1 MARATKTMD
10 IDLTLERRASLGN
23 LGSIKPHHDVV
34 CGSLRRRGLVLAEA
48 PGFFEP
54 SPKLLTYTPKRQWT
68 LLNYFANIDLSAFY
82 GNCWIHVSFLSY
94 TILLTA
100 TVLAM
105 DDFDPGKIIRPMSS
119 MDGMGSMSSMSS
131 MGSMSSMDAMGNM
144 SSMDGMGNMSSMSGM
159 GNMSSMS
166 SMGNMSSM
174 DAMGNMSS
182 MSGMGNMS
190 SMDGMGSM
198 SSMNGMGN
206 MSSMSGMGDMSSMG
220 GMESMPAMGS
230 MGNMGAMPSPTR
242 EWTERLEPI
251 FKQASGDF
259 RSLVAYVL
267 GGFVV
272 RALTMWYS
280 RRKNYAALCG
290 MTRNLIM
297 HCAAALPDAAFLN
310 ELRARQKVTLTI
322 NELNA
327 ARHNLA
333 RWIIMA
339 HELAML
345 KARGQMDADA
355 AYQHLSANKLCK
367 AGEVRTAFRL
377 SWHCAS
383 GSRAAIC
390 AHLAAHLKH
399 TFE

>member
-1 MARATKTMD
+1 
-10 IDLTLERRASLGN
+10 
-23 LGSIKPHHDVV
+23 
-34 CGSLRRRGLVLAEA
+34 
-48 PGFFEP
+48 
-54 SPKLLTYTPKRQWT
+54 
-68 LLNYFANIDLSAFY
+68 
-82 GNCWIHVSFLSY
+82 
-94 TILLTA
+94 
-100 TVLAM
+100 
-105 DDFDPGKIIRPMSS
+105 
-119 MDGMGSMSSMSS
+119 
-131 MGSMSSMDAMGNM
+131 
-144 SSMDGMGNMSSMSGM
+144 
-159 GNMSSMS
+159 
-166 SMGNMSSM
+166 
-174 DAMGNMSS
+174 
-182 MSGMGNMS
+182 MS

-367 AGEVRTAFRL
+367 AGEWERMVGGDRHTTVIFWIQTLMNRINQLGGISNHNLSTVARATTGLRAQANDLQSALDRDLPYPYSSLVGMLVKINLFLMSTWKGLEIALDVCGAGPPSGKWSDAWSTGRMGRPPQCEYTAHVLASDIAVRLIVLLFWNVSYAAMFDLCKILHNPFGNRRIDVAHEVIQNGL
-377 SWHCAS
+377 KKLADELLCRGDEVLPPDMLRAPSGAPGDISSIAS
-383 GSRAAIC
+383 SLDDPEPDLPC
-390 AHLAAHLKH
+390 
-399 TFE
+399 